1 MKTNTR
7 MIRIN
12 DEIKKEVSTILRGE
26 LKDPRVGVITSVLKV
41 DTTNDLK
48 YCKIFVSILGDDE
61 KKEEVMQV
69 LNRASGFV
77 RSLIAKRINLRVTPE
92 IKFILDDSL
101 EYSFKIDK
109 IIREIKDKSSLV
121 EAWNASGRPYYDYS
135 KYNTGRLDAFAQLDV
150 RVDKVFYFRKCML
163 GIYVDLQ
170 NVTFSKL
177 RQPDVL
183 MSTGVIE
190 NPSAPPS
197 EQRYKM
203 KYIRQAS
210 GTLVPTLGVTVEF

>member
-77 RSLIAKRINLRVTPE
+77 RSLIAKRINLE
-92 IKFILDDSL
+92 LLLKLSL
-101 EYSFKIDK
+101 YLMIHWN
-109 IIREIKDKSSLV
+109 IALRLIRLLEKLTISRGFV
-121 EAWNASGRPYYDYS
+121 CMRI
-135 KYNTGRLDAFAQLDV
+135 QLS
-150 RVDKVFYFRKCML
+150 R
-163 GIYVDLQ
+163 I
-170 NVTFSKL
+170 
-177 RQPDVL
+177 
-183 MSTGVIE
+183 
-190 NPSAPPS
+190 
-197 EQRYKM
+197 
-203 KYIRQAS
+203 
-210 GTLVPTLGVTVEF
+210 